1 MDGITSLVWGATGL
15 ILAVYIALIAAG
27 IIGAICSIIGLVRG
41 ITNHNTTAIA
51 VGGVGVGC
59 AVLGIF
65 VLPIVFWI
73 ACFVC
78 GTMACQ
84 LSKQQHVLS
93 YEEFKRQKAMMQDP
107 EYAEYMRDVHG
118 VENTSGM
125 TLEQKFDRKAAANP
139 ILGLSE
145 AQFARLSLKA
155 KHGIL
160 SSAEQQTY
168 NDYVQASAQKHGGK
182 VKPPMSDG
190 KLGAIV
196 LAIIAVCILAYF
208 AINSAVENGMFDHL
222 EGASVVE
229 QQASTSDYIYEVEE
243 WRTTD
248 DGTPRLV
255 VKYQAKDAEGNP
267 FGPVYDT
274 PEEVPEPDWH
284 KSLNTQTESGG
295 NGKQTIEDLG
305 NGTILFLPECK

>member
-107 EYAEYMRDVHG
+107 EYAEYMRNVHG
-118 VENTSGM
+118 VE
-125 TLEQKFDRKAAANP
+125 DA
-139 ILGLSE
+139 SE
-145 AQFARLSLKA
+145 
-155 KHGIL
+155 
-160 SSAEQQTY
+160 
-168 NDYVQASAQKHGGK
+168 KHGGK
-182 VKPPMSDG
+182 AKQPMSGG
-190 KLGAIV
+190 KVGAIV
-196 LAIIAVCILAYF
+196 LIVFAVLAVCAF
-208 AINSAVENGMFDHL
+208 AFGSAANNGTFDHL
-222 EGASVVE
+222 GGAPAVE
-229 QQASTSDYIYEVEE
+229 QEE
-243 WRTTD
+243 
-248 DGTPRLV
+248 GV
-255 VKYQAKDAEGNP
+255 
-267 FGPVYDT
+267 
-274 PEEVPEPDWH
+274 H
-284 KSLNTQTESGG
+284 
-295 NGKQTIEDLG
+295 TIEDLG
-305 NGTILFLPECK
+305 DGTILFLPEHQ

>member
-93 YEEFKRQKAMMQDP
+93 YEEFKCQKAMMQDP
-107 EYAEYMRDVHG
+107 EYAEYMRNVHG
-118 VENTSGM
+118 VE
-125 TLEQKFDRKAAANP
+125 DA
-139 ILGLSE
+139 SE
-145 AQFARLSLKA
+145 
-155 KHGIL
+155 
-160 SSAEQQTY
+160 
-168 NDYVQASAQKHGGK
+168 KHGGK
-182 VKPPMSDG
+182 AKQPMSGG
-190 KLGAIV
+190 KVGAIV
-196 LAIIAVCILAYF
+196 LIVFAVLAVCAF
-208 AINSAVENGMFDHL
+208 AFGSAVNNGTFDHL
-222 EGASVVE
+222 GGAPAVE
-229 QQASTSDYIYEVEE
+229 QQ
-243 WRTTD
+243 
-248 DGTPRLV
+248 
-255 VKYQAKDAEGNP
+255 EG
-267 FGPVYDT
+267 V
-274 PEEVPEPDWH
+274 H
-284 KSLNTQTESGG
+284 
-295 NGKQTIEDLG
+295 TIEDLG
-305 NGTILFLPECK
+305 DGTILFLPEH

>member
-15 ILAVYIALIAAG
+15 ILAVSIALIAAG

-107 EYAEYMRDVHG
+107 EYAEYMRNVHG
-118 VENTSGM
+118 VE
-125 TLEQKFDRKAAANP
+125 DA
-139 ILGLSE
+139 SE
-145 AQFARLSLKA
+145 
-155 KHGIL
+155 
-160 SSAEQQTY
+160 
-168 NDYVQASAQKHGGK
+168 KHGGK
-182 VKPPMSDG
+182 AKQPMSGG
-190 KLGAIV
+190 KVGAIV
-196 LAIIAVCILAYF
+196 LIVFAVLAVCAF
-208 AINSAVENGMFDHL
+208 AFGSAVNNGTFDHL
-222 EGASVVE
+222 GGAPAVE
-229 QQASTSDYIYEVEE
+229 QEE
-243 WRTTD
+243 
-248 DGTPRLV
+248 GV
-255 VKYQAKDAEGNP
+255 
-267 FGPVYDT
+267 
-274 PEEVPEPDWH
+274 H
-284 KSLNTQTESGG
+284 
-295 NGKQTIEDLG
+295 TIEDLG
-305 NGTILFLPECK
+305 DGTILFLPEHR

>member
-93 YEEFKRQKAMMQDP
+93 YEEFKRQKAMLEDP
-107 EYAEYMRDVHG
+107 EYAEYMRNVHG
-118 VENTSGM
+118 VE
-125 TLEQKFDRKAAANP
+125 DA
-139 ILGLSE
+139 SE
-145 AQFARLSLKA
+145 
-155 KHGIL
+155 
-160 SSAEQQTY
+160 
-168 NDYVQASAQKHGGK
+168 KHGGK
-182 VKPPMSDG
+182 AKQPMSGG
-190 KLGAIV
+190 KVGAIV
-196 LAIIAVCILAYF
+196 LIVFAVLAVCAF
-208 AINSAVENGMFDHL
+208 AFGSAVNNGTFDHL
-222 EGASVVE
+222 GGAPAVE
-229 QQASTSDYIYEVEE
+229 QEE
-243 WRTTD
+243 
-248 DGTPRLV
+248 GV
-255 VKYQAKDAEGNP
+255 
-267 FGPVYDT
+267 
-274 PEEVPEPDWH
+274 H
-284 KSLNTQTESGG
+284 
-295 NGKQTIEDLG
+295 TIEDLG
-305 NGTILFLPECK
+305 DGTILFLPEH

>member
-107 EYAEYMRDVHG
+107 EYAEYMRNVHG
-118 VENTSGM
+118 VE
-125 TLEQKFDRKAAANP
+125 DA
-139 ILGLSE
+139 SE
-145 AQFARLSLKA
+145 
-155 KHGIL
+155 
-160 SSAEQQTY
+160 
-168 NDYVQASAQKHGGK
+168 KHGGK
-182 VKPPMSDG
+182 AKQPMSGG
-190 KLGAIV
+190 KVGAIV
-196 LAIIAVCILAYF
+196 LIVFAVLAVCAF
-208 AINSAVENGMFDHL
+208 AFGSAVNNGTFDHL
-222 EGASVVE
+222 GGAPAVE
-229 QQASTSDYIYEVEE
+229 QEE
-243 WRTTD
+243 
-248 DGTPRLV
+248 GV
-255 VKYQAKDAEGNP
+255 
-267 FGPVYDT
+267 
-274 PEEVPEPDWH
+274 H
-284 KSLNTQTESGG
+284 
-295 NGKQTIEDLG
+295 TIEDLG
-305 NGTILFLPECK
+305 DGTILFLPEHHCRHRQGD

>member
-107 EYAEYMRDVHG
+107 EYAEYMRNVHG
-118 VENTSGM
+118 VE
-125 TLEQKFDRKAAANP
+125 DA
-139 ILGLSE
+139 SE
-145 AQFARLSLKA
+145 
-155 KHGIL
+155 
-160 SSAEQQTY
+160 
-168 NDYVQASAQKHGGK
+168 KHGGK
-182 VKPPMSDG
+182 AKQPMSGG
-190 KLGAIV
+190 KVGSIV
-196 LAIIAVCILAYF
+196 LIVFAVLAVCAF
-208 AINSAVENGMFDHL
+208 AFGSAANNGTFDHL
-222 EGASVVE
+222 GGAPAVE
-229 QQASTSDYIYEVEE
+229 QQ
-243 WRTTD
+243 
-248 DGTPRLV
+248 
-255 VKYQAKDAEGNP
+255 EG
-267 FGPVYDT
+267 V
-274 PEEVPEPDWH
+274 H
-284 KSLNTQTESGG
+284 
-295 NGKQTIEDLG
+295 TIEDLG
-305 NGTILFLPECK
+305 DGTILFLPEH

>member
-107 EYAEYMRDVHG
+107 EYAEYMRNVHG
-118 VENTSGM
+118 VE
-125 TLEQKFDRKAAANP
+125 DA
-139 ILGLSE
+139 SE
-145 AQFARLSLKA
+145 
-155 KHGIL
+155 
-160 SSAEQQTY
+160 
-168 NDYVQASAQKHGGK
+168 KHGGK
-182 VKPPMSDG
+182 AKQPMSGG
-190 KLGAIV
+190 KVGAIV
-196 LAIIAVCILAYF
+196 LIVFAVLAVCAF
-208 AINSAVENGMFDHL
+208 AFGSAVNNGTFDHL
-222 EGASVVE
+222 GGAPAVE
-229 QQASTSDYIYEVEE
+229 QQ
-243 WRTTD
+243 
-248 DGTPRLV
+248 
-255 VKYQAKDAEGNP
+255 EG
-267 FGPVYDT
+267 V
-274 PEEVPEPDWH
+274 H
-284 KSLNTQTESGG
+284 
-295 NGKQTIEDLG
+295 TIEDLG
-305 NGTILFLPECK
+305 DGTILFLPEH

>member
-107 EYAEYMRDVHG
+107 EYAEYMRNVHG
-118 VENTSGM
+118 VE
-125 TLEQKFDRKAAANP
+125 DA
-139 ILGLSE
+139 SE
-145 AQFARLSLKA
+145 
-155 KHGIL
+155 
-160 SSAEQQTY
+160 
-168 NDYVQASAQKHGGK
+168 KHGGK
-182 VKPPMSDG
+182 AKQPMSGG
-190 KLGAIV
+190 KVGAIV
-196 LAIIAVCILAYF
+196 LIVFAVLAVCAF
-208 AINSAVENGMFDHL
+208 AFGSAVNNGTFDHL
-222 EGASVVE
+222 GGAPAVE
-229 QQASTSDYIYEVEE
+229 QQ
-243 WRTTD
+243 
-248 DGTPRLV
+248 
-255 VKYQAKDAEGNP
+255 EG
-267 FGPVYDT
+267 V
-274 PEEVPEPDWH
+274 H
-284 KSLNTQTESGG
+284 
-295 NGKQTIEDLG
+295 TIEDLG
-305 NGTILFLPECK
+305 DGTILFLPEHR

>member
-1 MDGITSLVWGATGL
+1 MYGITSLVWGATGL

-107 EYAEYMRDVHG
+107 EYAEYMRNVHG
-118 VENTSGM
+118 VE
-125 TLEQKFDRKAAANP
+125 DA
-139 ILGLSE
+139 SE
-145 AQFARLSLKA
+145 
-155 KHGIL
+155 
-160 SSAEQQTY
+160 
-168 NDYVQASAQKHGGK
+168 KHGGK
-182 VKPPMSDG
+182 AKQPMSGG
-190 KLGAIV
+190 KVGAIV
-196 LAIIAVCILAYF
+196 LIVFAVLAVCAF
-208 AINSAVENGMFDHL
+208 AFGSAVNNGTFDHL
-222 EGASVVE
+222 GGAPAVE
-229 QQASTSDYIYEVEE
+229 QEE
-243 WRTTD
+243 
-248 DGTPRLV
+248 GV
-255 VKYQAKDAEGNP
+255 
-267 FGPVYDT
+267 
-274 PEEVPEPDWH
+274 H
-284 KSLNTQTESGG
+284 
-295 NGKQTIEDLG
+295 TIEDLG
-305 NGTILFLPECK
+305 DGTILFLPEHQ

>member
-107 EYAEYMRDVHG
+107 EYAEYMRNVHG
-118 VENTSGM
+118 VE
-125 TLEQKFDRKAAANP
+125 DA
-139 ILGLSE
+139 SE
-145 AQFARLSLKA
+145 
-155 KHGIL
+155 
-160 SSAEQQTY
+160 
-168 NDYVQASAQKHGGK
+168 KHGGK
-182 VKPPMSDG
+182 AKQPISGG
-190 KLGAIV
+190 KVGAIV
-196 LAIIAVCILAYF
+196 LIVFAVLAVCAF
-208 AINSAVENGMFDHL
+208 AFGSAANNGTFDHL
-222 EGASVVE
+222 GGAPAVE
-229 QQASTSDYIYEVEE
+229 QQ
-243 WRTTD
+243 
-248 DGTPRLV
+248 
-255 VKYQAKDAEGNP
+255 EG
-267 FGPVYDT
+267 V
-274 PEEVPEPDWH
+274 H
-284 KSLNTQTESGG
+284 
-295 NGKQTIEDLG
+295 TIEDLG
-305 NGTILFLPECK
+305 DGTILFLPEH

>member
-15 ILAVYIALIAAG
+15 ILAVYIALIAAS

-107 EYAEYMRDVHG
+107 EYAEYMRNVHG
-118 VENTSGM
+118 VE
-125 TLEQKFDRKAAANP
+125 DA
-139 ILGLSE
+139 SE
-145 AQFARLSLKA
+145 
-155 KHGIL
+155 
-160 SSAEQQTY
+160 
-168 NDYVQASAQKHGGK
+168 KHGGK
-182 VKPPMSDG
+182 AKQPMSGG
-190 KLGAIV
+190 KVGAIV
-196 LAIIAVCILAYF
+196 LIVFAVLAVCAF
-208 AINSAVENGMFDHL
+208 AFGSAVNNGTFDHL
-222 EGASVVE
+222 GGAPAVE
-229 QQASTSDYIYEVEE
+229 QEE
-243 WRTTD
+243 
-248 DGTPRLV
+248 GV
-255 VKYQAKDAEGNP
+255 
-267 FGPVYDT
+267 
-274 PEEVPEPDWH
+274 H
-284 KSLNTQTESGG
+284 
-295 NGKQTIEDLG
+295 TIEDLG
-305 NGTILFLPECK
+305 DGTILFLPEHQ